1 MPKDLIIQIIIL
13 PVLLLASAFFSS
25 AETALTTVSRIKV
38 RTLADNGNR
47 RAETVLRVTDRQSK
61 MLSAILIGNNV
72 ANLSAS
78 SLATII
84 AIRLL
89 GDMGAGI
96 ATGVLTLLILIFGEI
111 APKSMASIN
120 SLSLSLR
127 FAPHIWRLMWILTPL
142 IYIVNLMANAMI
154 RLMGT
159 DPHRRRENLTEEELR
174 TIVDVSQEAGVIE
187 HEERNYIHNLFD
199 FTDSNVRE
207 VMIPRIDVTV
217 ANVNWSYD
225 KLISVFAGCMFT
237 RLPVYDENSNS
248 IVGIINMKDLLLV
261 KDKAHFSLRDYLRS
275 AYFTFE
281 LKNTRELF
289 EEMRQNSIAMAIV
302 MDEYGAFAG
311 IISLEDLLEEL
322 VGEIRD
328 EYDSNEEDDI
338 VQLNERE
345 YLVVGSMNLEDLM
358 SIIPLGYES
367 EDYDT
372 IGGYLTGEFD
382 HFPNQGETYV
392 DSNGAILK
400 VEKVRKN
407 RITKI
412 LIHLPEQIAKE
423 VDEESLPDSDED
435 EEPGMLSTPAS
446 QKVSQG
452 PSKPAQK

>member
-1 MPKDLIIQIIIL
+1 MHKDIIIQVIIL
-13 PVLLLASAFFSS
+13 ILLLLASAFFSS
-25 AETALTTVSRIKV
+25 AETALTMVSRIKV
-38 RTLADNGNR
+38 RTLADSGHR
-47 RAETVLRVTDRQSK
+47 RAGVVLKVTDRQSK
-61 MLSAILIGNNV
+61 MLSAILIGNNI

-78 SLATII
+78 SLATIL

-89 GDMGAGI
+89 GDVGAGV
-96 ATGVLTLLILIFGEI
+96 ATGVLTFLILIFGEI
-111 APKSMASIN
+111 APKRIAALN
-120 SLSLSLR
+120 SLGLSLV
-127 FAPHIWRLMWILTPL
+127 FAPIIWRLMWILTPV
-142 IYIVNLMANAMI
+142 IFIVNFLSNAMI

-159 DPHRRRENLTEEELR
+159 DPNRRKENLTEEELR

-187 HEERNYIHNLFD
+187 HEERNYIHKLFD
-199 FTDSNVRE
+199 FTDSTVRE

-225 KLISVFAGCMFT
+225 KLLTVFSKCMFT
-237 RLPVYDENSNS
+237 RLPVYDENRGS
-248 IVGIINMKDLLLV
+248 IVGIVNMKDLLLV
-261 KDKAHFSLRDYLRS
+261 KDRARFSLQDYLRS

-281 LKNTRELF
+281 LKNTQELF

-328 EYDSNEEDDI
+328 EYDANEEDDI

-345 YLVVGSMNLEDLM
+345 YQLVGSMNLEDLM
-358 SIIPLGYES
+358 SIIPLGYTS

-382 HFPNQGETYV
+382 HFPSQGETYV
-392 DSNGAILK
+392 DGNGAVLRVDAVK
-400 VEKVRKN
+400 KN
-407 RITKI
+407 RITR
-412 LIHLPEQIAKE
+412 IHITLPEAIAKK
-423 VDEESLPDSDED
+423 VDEESIPDSDED

-446 QKVSQG
+446 EKVSQG
-452 PSKPAQK
+452 PSKPVQK